1 MLIEEGLLLKSE
13 VIAVDWGDGIIPV
26 EVSEDDAVNNRYPVN
41 HDGYLGDDRYVSYEK
56 MYNGRF
62 NVLRKAYE
70 RFKENVLQQSLP
82 LIRTSTLQAF

>member
-56 MYNGRF
+56 MYNERF

-70 RFKENVLQQSLP
+70 RFKTGFKRCN
-82 LIRTSTLQAF
+82 R

>member
-56 MYNGRF
+56 CIMKDLMYLEKHMS
-62 NVLRKAYE
+62 VLREMCFSKAY
-70 RFKENVLQQSLP
+70 P
-82 LIRTSTLQAF
+82 